1 MKNLP
6 NQPSAHTLLV
16 SVTTI
21 LLLLLVKSLIV
32 QAAYGMSQEKVQELR
47 GYIEDGVGI
56 VYTINNLKQGDTLF
70 LSMKHTGGN
79 RDPLR
84 GILKEPEDLHNLR
97 DEAMRFSNEP
107 GLNILEAANQF
118 ADKHFL
124 TWDDDSGDGYN
135 AALKYQ
141 VPADGTYFLFAGSM
155 FTNKSVYTFDPQFTF
170 GSFHLTIGLNT
181 PLPDPKKLP
190 VDNNQIA
197 IIDSAYIKPRPH
209 IQLLDLKLSD
219 QNNFTFLHLRKLK
232 PGDRLSARLEGKD
245 GQPLPELYLGDI
257 AGKPLVF
264 GTTDGSSISLDY
276 ENKGA
281 NTELILY
288 INGNPLVPIPEE
300 YNYRLILGINAPS
313 GLHDVVEQRGQP
325 VVKNSSDVNI
335 GLSIDQIVNVDQ
347 QNETFGVV
355 ASLQLSWLEPDL
367 AFSPDSCNCSVK
379 KMKLDDLISLANKD
393 RIILP
398 GYTIFNQQGNRWSQN
413 QIVFLESSG
422 RITYQERFTT
432 TLQAPDFD
440 FQNYPFDRQL
450 FKFRVDLNV
459 PTEIFAFKEID
470 NPAEPLGE
478 ELGEEEWTVI
488 KHYSTIEE
496 IPFDDNLKKS
506 RFTRTLEVKRHL
518 NFYVFRI
525 FMPLF
530 LIISISWVIFFLK
543 DYGRQL
549 EVASG
554 NLLVFV
560 AFNFAISN
568 DLPRLGYL
576 TLLDRIIIT
585 SFCCAAVV
593 VLISV
598 YQKRLQASGRM
609 ELADRIDNIVLIFY
623 PLIYITM
630 ICLEILVMNH

>member
-1 MKNLP
+1 MTEGK
-6 NQPSAHTLLV
+6 T
-16 SVTTI
+16 
-21 LLLLLVKSLIV
+21 
-32 QAAYGMSQEKVQELR
+32 QELQ

-79 RDPLR
+79 LDPLL

-97 DEAMRFSNEP
+97 DEAMRFSKEP

-155 FTNKSVYTFDPQFTF
+155 FTNKSVYTFDPQFTS

-181 PLPDPKKLP
+181 PLPELRELS
-190 VDNNQIA
+190 VDRSQIA
-197 IIDSAYIKPRPH
+197 VIDSTYIKPRPH
-209 IQLLDLKLSD
+209 IQLLDQRLSA
-219 QNNFTFLHLRKLK
+219 QNNFTFLPLRKLK

-245 GQPLPELYLGDI
+245 GQPLPELYLGDL

-288 INGNPLVPIPEE
+288 INGSPLMPIPEE

-347 QNETFGVV
+347 QNETFSVV

-450 FKFRVDLNV
+450 FKVRVDLNV

-506 RFTRTLEVKRHL
+506 RFTRTLEVRRHL

-609 ELADRIDNIVLIFY
+609 ELADRIDNLVLIFY

-630 ICLEILVMNH
+630 IGLEIVVMSH

>member
-1 MKNLP
+1 MGN
-6 NQPSAHTLLV
+6 SLL
-16 SVTTI
+16 
-21 LLLLLVKSLIV
+21 V
-32 QAAYGMSQEKVQELR
+32 QAAFGMTEGKTQELQ

-79 RDPLR
+79 LDPLL

-97 DEAMRFSNEP
+97 DEAMRFSKEP

-155 FTNKSVYTFDPQFTF
+155 FTNKSVYTFDPQFTS

-181 PLPDPKKLP
+181 PLPELRELS
-190 VDNNQIA
+190 VDRSQIA
-197 IIDSAYIKPRPH
+197 VIDSTYIKPRPH
-209 IQLLDLKLSD
+209 IQLLDQRLSA
-219 QNNFTFLHLRKLK
+219 QNNFTFLPLRKLK

-245 GQPLPELYLGDI
+245 GQPLPELYLGDL

-288 INGNPLVPIPEE
+288 INGSPLMPIPEE

-347 QNETFGVV
+347 QNETFSVV

-450 FKFRVDLNV
+450 FKVRVDLNV

-478 ELGEEEWTVI
+478 ELGE
-488 KHYSTIEE
+488 
-496 IPFDDNLKKS
+496 
-506 RFTRTLEVKRHL
+506 
-518 NFYVFRI
+518 
-525 FMPLF
+525 
-530 LIISISWVIFFLK
+530 
-543 DYGRQL
+543 
-549 EVASG
+549 
-554 NLLVFV
+554 
-560 AFNFAISN
+560 
-568 DLPRLGYL
+568 
-576 TLLDRIIIT
+576 
-585 SFCCAAVV
+585 
-593 VLISV
+593 
-598 YQKRLQASGRM
+598 
-609 ELADRIDNIVLIFY
+609 
-623 PLIYITM
+623 
-630 ICLEILVMNH
+630 